1 MTHHLYPNRDL
12 HLHASAVP
20 PTRAETAAA
29 GARWTTRGILGRL
42 VRLDRRRIKWR
53 ARQPTPASRK
63 ARFSFSISRAI
74 TSRWIWFV
82 PS

>member
-1 MTHHLYPNRDL
+1 VHLDVEPCLRERDRSCQPIRPRPDDDC
-12 HLHASAVP
+12 ASQ
-20 PTRAETAAA
+20 RYET
-29 GARWTTRGILGRL
+29 
-42 VRLDRRRIKWR
+42 VSK
-53 ARQPTPASRK
+53 RK